1 MAGCRLSN
9 GRTLILEIKGE
20 DSERNRV
27 KRDALDV
34 WVRAVNERGGFG
46 LWRWD
51 VAFVPGR
58 MQDIL
63 ARHATETAESRG

>member
-34 WVRAVNERGGFG
+34 WVRAVNARGGFG

-51 VAFVPGR
+51 VAFVPAR